1 MLSVVKSIALQGLDG
16 FLVRIEVDIS
26 SGLPAWDI
34 VGLPDVSVKESKER
48 VRTAIKNC
56 GINLLSRK
64 YVINLSPANI
74 KKQGSI
80 FDLSIAIG
88 VLQASE
94 EIMENVKLDD
104 TIFIGE
110 LSLDG
115 GVEAVNG
122 VLPMCIEALKFGI
135 KRVIVPQ
142 KNTLEASCVEGLKVI
157 GVSNLREVIDYLN
170 GRIELKE
177 EKFDSRKISNKLS
190 YNIDFNE
197 VKGQAGTKRALE
209 IAVARKS
216 QCLYD
221 SVDLVLGKTMMAK
234 RVVTILPDMS
244 FEESLETSKIHSIA
258 GTLKS
263 DEKIILS
270 RPFRSPHHT
279 ISATSMIGRRLN
291 SKAWRS

>member
-80 FDLSIAIG
+80 FDLAIAIG
-88 VLQASE
+88 ILQASG
-94 EIMENVKLDD
+94 EIKERLKVED

-115 GVEAVNG
+115 KVESVNG

-135 KRVIVPQ
+135 KKVIVPQ
-142 KNTLEASCVEGLKVI
+142 KNTLEASCVIGLKVI
-157 GVSNLREVIDYLN
+157 GVNSLRETIDYLN
-170 GRIELKE
+170 GKIEIKE
-177 EKFDSRKISNKLS
+177 EKFNSEKIFNIKEN

-197 VKGQAGTKRALE
+197 VKGQKATKRALE

-216 QCLYD
+216 
-221 SVDLVLGKTMMAK
+221 
-234 RVVTILPDMS
+234 
-244 FEESLETSKIHSIA
+244 
-258 GTLKS
+258 
-263 DEKIILS
+263 
-270 RPFRSPHHT
+270 
-279 ISATSMIGRRLN
+279 
-291 SKAWRS
+291 

>member
-142 KNTLEASCVEGLKVI
+142 KNSLEASCVEGLKVI

-197 VKGQAGTKRALE
+197 VKRQAGTKRALE

-216 QCLYD
+216 
-221 SVDLVLGKTMMAK
+221 
-234 RVVTILPDMS
+234 
-244 FEESLETSKIHSIA
+244 
-258 GTLKS
+258 
-263 DEKIILS
+263 
-270 RPFRSPHHT
+270 
-279 ISATSMIGRRLN
+279 
-291 SKAWRS
+291 

>member
-135 KRVIVPQ
+135 KRVIV
-142 KNTLEASCVEGLKVI
+142 
-157 GVSNLREVIDYLN
+157 IDYLN

-221 SVDLVLGKTMMAK
+221 SADLVLGKTMMAK

-244 FEESLETSKIHSIA
+244 FEESLEVTKIYSIV
-258 GTLKS
+258 GKNNNGSLITT
-263 DEKIILS
+263 

>member
-142 KNTLEASCVEGLKVI
+142 KNTLEASCVEGLKVV

-197 VKGQAGTKRALE
+197 VKRQAGTKRALE

-216 QCLYD
+216 
-221 SVDLVLGKTMMAK
+221 
-234 RVVTILPDMS
+234 
-244 FEESLETSKIHSIA
+244 
-258 GTLKS
+258 
-263 DEKIILS
+263 
-270 RPFRSPHHT
+270 
-279 ISATSMIGRRLN
+279 
-291 SKAWRS
+291 

>member
-142 KNTLEASCVEGLKVI
+142 KNSLEASCVEGLKVI

-170 GRIELKE
+170 GRIELRE
-177 EKFDSRKISNKLS
+177 EKFDNRKISNKLS

-197 VKGQAGTKRALE
+197 VKRQAGTKRALE

-216 QCLYD
+216 
-221 SVDLVLGKTMMAK
+221 
-234 RVVTILPDMS
+234 
-244 FEESLETSKIHSIA
+244 
-258 GTLKS
+258 
-263 DEKIILS
+263 
-270 RPFRSPHHT
+270 
-279 ISATSMIGRRLN
+279 
-291 SKAWRS
+291 